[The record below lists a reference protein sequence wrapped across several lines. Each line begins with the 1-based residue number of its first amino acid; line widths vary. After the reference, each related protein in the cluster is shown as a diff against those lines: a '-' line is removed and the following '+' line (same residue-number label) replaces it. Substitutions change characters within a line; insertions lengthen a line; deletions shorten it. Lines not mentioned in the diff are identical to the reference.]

1 MEEAIKDIKKTLRRE
16 RYGVERLDSEKHK
29 LESRLQDIE
38 KERQQAEQIISD
50 YEAVL
55 QTLEVEE

>member
-1 MEEAIKDIKKTLRRE
+1 MEEAIKDIKKTLKRE
-16 RYGVERLDSEKHK
+16 RYGVDMLDSEKHK

-55 QTLEVEE
+55 QTLEVEA